1 MASDGVQGLSWTGGR
16 DVVAATVD
24 PPSPE
29 DGWSLVEMAY
39 VGLCGTDLHI
49 CAGEHPRARP
59 GLVIGHEVVG
69 RLMES
74 TPALPAGAPVFVNPL
89 LPCATC
95 RLCRMGRPNV
105 CEHLGFLG
113 IDRNGGAAELFLAP
127 TEQLVAL
134 PSSLELRLAA
144 LVEPVA
150 VAVHAVHRGGPVSG
164 RRVHVLGAGPI
175 GLLVASCAQLAGA
188 SAVSISEPAPE
199 RAAAVTALGFDLAAA
214 TRTATP
220 SVEDRADVV
229 FDCTGHPAASP
240 SVLRWAATGGTV
252 VTVGSYPGVVG
263 LDLQD
268 VMFRELTV
276 IGTRA
281 YTPGDVAEAVALLG
295 QGAIDA
301 SRFISDVMA
310 LTDGAVAIERLRAGG
325 GLKVLLQG
333 PAT

>member
-1 MASDGVQGLSWTGGR
+1 MQALIWRGGR
-16 DVVAATVD
+16 EVVAATVD

-69 RLMES
+69 RLMEA
-74 TPALPAGAPVFVNPL
+74 TPWLAAGAPVFINPL

-95 RLCRMGRPNV
+95 RLCRMGRPHV

-113 IDRNGGAAELFLAP
+113 IDRNGGAAEGFVAP
-127 TEQLVAL
+127 TSQLVAL
-134 PSSLELRLAA
+134 PSSLELRRAA

-150 VAVHAVHRGGPVSG
+150 VAVHAVRRGGLVPG
-164 RRVHVLGAGPI
+164 QRVHVLGAGPI
-175 GLLVASCAQLAGA
+175 GLLVASCVRLEGA
-188 SAVSISEPAPE
+188 SAVSVTEPAPE
-199 RAAAVTALGFDLAAA
+199 RATAVAALGFDLAA
-214 TRTATP
+214 TP
-220 SVEDRADVV
+220 SVDDRADVV

-240 SVLRWAATGGTV
+240 SVLRWVATGGTV

-263 LDLQD
+263 FDLQD

-276 IGTRA
+276 TGTRA
-281 YTPGDVAEAVALLG
+281 YTPGDVADAVALVDR
-295 QGAIDA
+295 GAIDRVPLHQRRDDA
-301 SRFISDVMA
+301 H
-310 LTDGAVAIERLRAGG
+310 
-325 GLKVLLQG
+325 
-333 PAT
+333 